1 MRKVEQRFRVRHR
14 PKGSTKIRSTNHS
27 NRPENGEAKD
37 RQQARY
43 RLQIGIEAQIG
54 AEQKRSKAIERHRK
68 ETPQRALS
76 QQRLKSLG
84 AKTGNRQSPTTRIAV
99 PDTRQRGTPNPHQGQ
114 KAEPTPRD
122 KAAPAIDTSLQGQG
136 DYGNL
141 NRRKSPKGNNRE
153 QNKRSKRGNSRSV
166 RKISVKPLE
175 GKLFQWRVMA
185 FCQNSN
191 EENLRS
197 LKGILS

>member
-1 MRKVEQRFRVRHR
+1 M
-14 PKGSTKIRSTNHS
+14 
-27 NRPENGEAKD
+27 
-37 RQQARY
+37 
-43 RLQIGIEAQIG
+43 
-54 AEQKRSKAIERHRK
+54 
-68 ETPQRALS
+68 
-76 QQRLKSLG
+76 
-84 AKTGNRQSPTTRIAV
+84 
-99 PDTRQRGTPNPHQGQ
+99 
-114 KAEPTPRD
+114 
-122 KAAPAIDTSLQGQG
+122 
-136 DYGNL
+136 

>member
-1 MRKVEQRFRVRHR
+1 MRHR

-84 AKTGNRQSPTTRIAV
+84 AKAGNRQSPTTAMPATRIAV